1 MARNGKRLTPDA
13 PKYGRKRLVT
23 ADEERDLKRRRITF
37 SFSFFRQIKHFG
49 IGDCTREWYAG
60 LLQRLSTLCDMT
72 LQELLEENKGSKAL
86 RCHPIDWSA
95 KHVPLRREDLDWLPQ
110 EIRENDVE
118 FPIMQIS
125 ISQST
130 GRIIGYFDRDASI
143 FHIVLLDPKHNLQPA
158 AKTNYQVQPTQEAL
172 SQYDELLKK
181 LEYFKELVKSCPNID
196 DKLHEHLKA
205 MERLHDNIV
214 YVDLDDDFYEIYR
227 DLLKRYSLRE
237 IIEAGVTGL
246 LN

>member
-1 MARNGKRLTPDA
+1 
-13 PKYGRKRLVT
+13 
-23 ADEERDLKRRRITF
+23 
-37 SFSFFRQIKHFG
+37 
-49 IGDCTREWYAG
+49 
-60 LLQRLSTLCDMT
+60 MT

-110 EIRENDVE
+110 EIRENDAE
-118 FPIMQIS
+118 FPMMQIS

-143 FHIVLLDPKHNLQPA
+143 FHIVLLDPKHNMQPA

-181 LEYFKELVKSCPNID
+181 LEYFKELVKSYPDMN
-196 DKLHEHLKA
+196 DKLLEHIKT
-205 MERLHDNIV
+205 MERMHNNIV
-214 YVDLDDDFYEIYR
+214 YIDLDDGFYESYC
-227 DLLKRYSLRE
+227 DLLKQYSLRE
-237 IIEAGVTGL
+237 IIEAGIIGL